1 MQNIEFRNKQHL
13 LWRKII
19 GLTIVVV
26 CWSNAFSQLREGGN
40 NLPDH
45 DSKPYHFGINLGYN
59 KSHFLFSHH
68 PIFLQRDTI
77 MDIESVNNSGI
88 NLAWLVN
95 LRVSDHFDLR
105 LHPLDLTF
113 SEKTFLYTEKY
124 SGTDTSLTEKKVSSI
139 TLAFPIHV
147 KFSSDRINNFKVY
160 TIGGIKFD
168 YDLASNAGQR
178 KAEDLI
184 KLKKGDMSVEVG
196 LGFHIYFPV
205 FVLTPEIKL
214 SSGLINLHSRDE
226 SLRYSNVIDKI
237 KSKMITF
244 SLTVE

>member
-1 MQNIEFRNKQHL
+1 MQYILR
-13 LWRKII
+13 RKII
-19 GLTIVVV
+19 IFFIGVLL
-26 CWSNAFSQLREGGN
+26 SGSSAFGQLREGT

-45 DSKPYHFGINLGYN
+45 DNKTYHFGINLGFN
-59 KSHFLFSHH
+59 KSHFLFNHH
-68 PIFLQRDTI
+68 PVFLQRDTI
-77 MDIESVNNSGI
+77 MTVESINSSGI

-95 LRVSDHFDLR
+95 LRMGNHFDLR

-113 SEKTFLYTEKY
+113 SEKAFLYTEKFT
-124 SGTDTSLTEKKVSSI
+124 SDTNLVEKKVQSI
-139 TLAFPIHV
+139 TLSFPVHI

-160 TIGGIKFD
+160 TIGGAKFD
-168 YDLASNAGQR
+168 YDLASTAGQR

-184 KLKKGDMSVEVG
+184 KLNRKDLSIELG
-196 LGFHIYFPV
+196 LGFHFYFPV

-214 SSGLINLHSRDE
+214 SSGLLNLHSRDE

-237 KSKMITF
+237 NSKMITL

>member
-13 LWRKII
+13 LRGKII
-19 GLTIVVV
+19 LIGIALL
-26 CWSNAFSQLREGGN
+26 CWSNTFSQLRNGP

-68 PIFLQRDTI
+68 PIFLGRDTI
-77 MDIESVNNSGI
+77 MDVESVNNAGI

-95 LRVSDHFDLR
+95 KRLSEHWDLR

-113 SEKTFLYTEKY
+113 SEKTFLYKEKY
-124 SGTDTSLTEKKVSSI
+124 TSNDSADQEKKVSSI
-139 TLAFPIHV
+139 TMAFPISI

-184 KLKKGDMSVEVG
+184 KLKRGDFSVEVG
-196 LGFHIYFPV
+196 LGFHFYFPV

-214 SSGLINLHSRDE
+214 SSGLLNLHARDE
-226 SLRYSNVIDKI
+226 NLRYSNVIDKI
-237 KSKMITF
+237 NSKMITF

>member
-13 LWRKII
+13 LRGKII
-19 GLTIVVV
+19 IAGIALLCL
-26 CWSNAFSQLREGGN
+26 CWSNAFSQLRNGP
-40 NLPDH
+40 NLEDH
-45 DSKPYHFGINLGYN
+45 DNKPYHFGINLGFN

-68 PIFLQRDTI
+68 PVFLQRDTI
-77 MDIESVNNSGI
+77 MDVESVNNAGI

-95 LRVSDHFDLR
+95 MRMSDHFDLR

-113 SEKTFLYTEKY
+113 SEKTFIYRENY
-124 SGTDTSLTEKKVSSI
+124 AGTDTSITEKKVSSI
-139 TLAFPIHV
+139 TLAFPIHI

-196 LGFHIYFPV
+196 LGFHFYFPV

-226 SLRYSNVIDKI
+226 NLRYSNR
-237 KSKMITF
+237 
-244 SLTVE
+244 

>member
-13 LWRKII
+13 LRRKII
-19 GLTIVVV
+19 VLGIAVL
-26 CWSNAFSQLREGGN
+26 CWSNAFSQFRDGP

-59 KSHFLFSHH
+59 RSHFLFTYH
-68 PIFLQRDTI
+68 PYFLQRDTI
-77 MDIESVNNSGI
+77 MDVESVNSSGI

-95 LRVSDHFDLR
+95 FRMGEHFDLR

-113 SEKTFLYTEKY
+113 SEKTFLYSENFKGD
-124 SGTDTSLTEKKVSSI
+124 SSFTEKKVSSI
-139 TLAFPIHV
+139 TLSFPVH
-147 KFSSDRINNFKVY
+147 
-160 TIGGIKFD
+160 
-168 YDLASNAGQR
+168 
-178 KAEDLI
+178 I

-196 LGFHIYFPV
+196 LGFHFYFPV

-214 SSGLINLHSRDE
+214 SSGLVNLHSRDE

-237 KSKMITF
+237 NSKMITF

>member
-13 LWRKII
+13 LRRKII
-19 GLTIVVV
+19 VLVIAVLGF
-26 CWSNAFSQLREGGN
+26 SSAFSQLRKGP

-45 DSKPYHFGINLGYN
+45 DSKPYHFGINIGYN

-77 MDIESVNNSGI
+77 TVVESVNNSGI

-95 LRVSDHFDLR
+95 MRMSEHFDLR

-113 SEKTFLYTEKY
+113 SEKTFQYSENY
-124 SGTDTSLTEKKVSSI
+124 SGDTTFAEKKVASI
-139 TLAFPIHV
+139 TLSFPVHV

-160 TIGGIKFD
+160 TLGGIKFD
-168 YDLASNAGQR
+168 YDLASNAGAR
-178 KAEDLI
+178 RAEDLI
-184 KLKKGDMSVEVG
+184 KLKKGDFSVEVG
-196 LGFHIYFPV
+196 MGFHFYFPV

-214 SSGLINLHSRDE
+214 SSGIANLHSRDA

-237 KSKMITF
+237 SSKMITF
-244 SLTVE
+244 SITVE